1 MGERRLSIM
10 KKQFRVW
17 IHCRISMGVSKSI
30 LEYQKSRLIEYAIQN
45 NMKIVGITKLISN
58 GKHLEQ
64 FEVHSMLT
72 AIRRQEID
80 IILVY
85 SSTRISIYPDV
96 YDEFVLFCEMHN
108 VKVHCISKHS

>member
-17 IHCRISMGVSKSI
+17 IHCRIGLGVSKSI
-30 LEYQKSRLIEYAIQN
+30 LEYQKSSLIEYAIQN

-58 GKHLEQ
+58 GKHLKQ

-72 AIRRQEID
+72 TIRRQEID
-80 IILVY
+80 IVLVY

-96 YDEFVLFCEMHN
+96 YDEFVLFCEMHK
-108 VKVHCISKHS
+108 VKVQCISKRN